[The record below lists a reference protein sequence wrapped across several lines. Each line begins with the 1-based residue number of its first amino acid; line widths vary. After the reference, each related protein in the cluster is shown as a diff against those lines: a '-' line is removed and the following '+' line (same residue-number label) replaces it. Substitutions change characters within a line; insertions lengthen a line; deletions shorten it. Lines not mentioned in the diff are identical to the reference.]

1 MSEPIRT
8 EDGKIRFEL
17 SIPADAYVNALNS
30 AYRRLASRYQIPGF
44 RKGKAPRKSIEAAYG
59 KDVFWDNEID
69 ALIQHAYSE
78 ALQENNLI
86 PELQPEIVII
96 SASEQDGVVF
106 TAEFVTH
113 PEVKLGQYK
122 GIEVPRVEYT
132 VTDENVDSEIKRRLE
147 AAARTVS
154 VEDRPLQEGDTAT
167 IDFAGFLGDEQF
179 EGGTAEGYELKI
191 GSHSFIPGFEEQ
203 MVGMQKGEQRDLNV
217 TFPEDYQAE
226 NLAGKAVVFKVTVHE
241 ISFEEIPELDDDF
254 VQDTSEFNT
263 VAEFEANIREELEK
277 RAKEN
282 SKFAYE
288 NAAVQKAVDNAKVEI
303 HKDIVEEEVDMQIKR
318 FEQQLS
324 MYGTSLK
331 DYIDYAGITMEDIRN
346 DYRKGAEANLKAQ
359 YVIGAIVDEEK
370 IEPTEAN
377 YIEAVRRS
385 NPGPD
390 WDDEKVKAELE
401 KNRSRYVSSA
411 IFEAVVELIVSNSV
425 AVEPKHDEH
434 DEHCDCGC
442 EHDENK

>member
-1 MSEPIRT
+1 MSELTHP
-8 EDGKIRFEL
+8 ENGKVRFEL
-17 SIPADAYVNALNS
+17 HISGEDYVRALES
-30 AYRRLASRYQIPGF
+30 AYRRLAARYQIPGF
-44 RKGKAPRKSIEAAYG
+44 RKGKAPRKVIEKSYG
-59 KDVFWDNEID
+59 ENVFWDNEFD
-69 ALIQHAYSE
+69 ALVQHAYSD
-78 ALQENNLI
+78 ALAEHNII
-86 PELQPEIVII
+86 PELQPEIHFTAI
-96 SASEQDGVVF
+96 SEQDGVDF
-106 TAEFVTH
+106 TAEVVTR
-113 PEVKLGQYK
+113 PTVELGQYK
-122 GIEVPRVEYT
+122 GIEVERVEYT
-132 VTDENVDSEIKRRLE
+132 VTDEDVKKEINNRLE
-147 AAARTVS
+147 AQARTVS
-154 VEDRPLQEGDTAT
+154 VDRPVQEGDSTV

-179 EGGTAEGYELKI
+179 EGGTAENYTLKI
-191 GSHSFIPGFEEQ
+191 GSHTFIPGFEEQ
-203 MVGMQKGEQRDLNV
+203 MVGMNKGEQRDIKV
-217 TFPEDYQAE
+217 TFPTDYQAE
-226 NLAGKAVVFKVTVHE
+226 HLAGKEAIFKVTVHE
-241 ISFEEIPELDDDF
+241 INFEEIPELDDDF

-401 KNRSRYVSSA
+401 KIRSRYVSSA

>member
-1 MSEPIRT
+1 MSELTHP
-8 EDGKIRFEL
+8 ENGKVRFEL
-17 SIPADAYVNALNS
+17 HISGEDYVRALES
-30 AYRRLASRYQIPGF
+30 AYRRLAAHYQIPGF
-44 RKGKAPRKSIEAAYG
+44 RKGKAPRKVIEKSYG
-59 KDVFWDNEID
+59 ENVFWDNEFD
-69 ALIQHAYSE
+69 ALVQHAYSD
-78 ALQENNLI
+78 ALAEHNII
-86 PELQPEIVII
+86 PELQPEIHFTAI
-96 SASEQDGVVF
+96 SEQDGVDF
-106 TAEFVTH
+106 TAEVVTR
-113 PEVKLGQYK
+113 PTVELGQYK
-122 GIEVPRVEYT
+122 GIEVERVEYT
-132 VTDENVDSEIKRRLE
+132 VTDEDVKKEINNRLE
-147 AAARTVS
+147 AQARTVS
-154 VEDRPLQEGDTAT
+154 VDRPVQEGDSTV

-179 EGGTAEGYELKI
+179 EGGTAENYTLKI
-191 GSHSFIPGFEEQ
+191 GSHTFIPGFEEQ
-203 MVGMQKGEQRDLNV
+203 MVGMNKGEQRDIKV
-217 TFPEDYQAE
+217 TFPTDYQAE
-226 NLAGKAVVFKVTVHE
+226 HLAGKEVIFKVTVHE
-241 ISFEEIPELDDDF
+241 INFEEIPELDDDF

-277 RAKEN
+277 KAKEN

-442 EHDENK
+442 ENDENK

>member
-1 MSEPIRT
+1 MSELTHP
-8 EDGKIRFEL
+8 ENGKVRFEL
-17 SIPADAYVNALNS
+17 HISGEDYVRALES
-30 AYRRLASRYQIPGF
+30 AYRRLAARYQIPGF
-44 RKGKAPRKSIEAAYG
+44 RKGKAPRKVIEKSYG
-59 KDVFWDNEID
+59 ENVFWDNEFD
-69 ALIQHAYSE
+69 ALVQHAYSD
-78 ALQENNLI
+78 ALAEHNII
-86 PELQPEIVII
+86 PELQPEIHFTAI
-96 SASEQDGVVF
+96 SEQDGVDF
-106 TAEFVTH
+106 TAEVVTR
-113 PEVKLGQYK
+113 PTVELGQYK
-122 GIEVPRVEYT
+122 GIEVERVEYT
-132 VTDENVDSEIKRRLE
+132 VTDEDVKKEINNRLE
-147 AAARTVS
+147 AQARTVS
-154 VEDRPLQEGDTAT
+154 VDRPVQEGDSTV

-179 EGGTAEGYELKI
+179 EGGTAENYTLKI
-191 GSHSFIPGFEEQ
+191 GSHTFIPGFEEQ
-203 MVGMQKGEQRDLNV
+203 MVGMNKGEQRDIKV
-217 TFPEDYQAE
+217 TFPADYQAE
-226 NLAGKAVVFKVTVHE
+226 HLAGKEAVFKVTVHE
-241 ISFEEIPELDDDF
+241 INFEELPELDDDF

-303 HKDIVEEEVDMQIKR
+303 HKDIIEEEVDMQIKR

-385 NPGPD
+385 NHGPD

-442 EHDENK
+442 EHGENK

>member
-1 MSEPIRT
+1 MSELTHP
-8 EDGKIRFEL
+8 ENGKVRFEL
-17 SIPADAYVNALNS
+17 HISGEDYVRALES
-30 AYRRLASRYQIPGF
+30 AYRRLAARYQIPGF
-44 RKGKAPRKSIEAAYG
+44 RKGKAPRKVIEKSYG
-59 KDVFWDNEID
+59 ENVFWDNEFD
-69 ALIQHAYSE
+69 ALVQHAYSD
-78 ALQENNLI
+78 ALAEHNII
-86 PELQPEIVII
+86 PELQPEIHFTAV
-96 SASEQDGVVF
+96 SEQDGVDF
-106 TAEFVTH
+106 TAEVVTR
-113 PEVKLGQYK
+113 PTVELGQYK
-122 GIEVPRVEYT
+122 GIEVERVEYT
-132 VTDENVDSEIKRRLE
+132 VTDEDVKKEINNRLE
-147 AAARTVS
+147 AQARTVS
-154 VEDRPLQEGDTAT
+154 VDRPVQEGDSTV

-179 EGGTAEGYELKI
+179 EGGTAENYTLKI
-191 GSHSFIPGFEEQ
+191 GSHTFIPGFEEQ
-203 MVGMQKGEQRDLNV
+203 MVGMNKGEQRDIKV
-217 TFPEDYQAE
+217 TFPTDYQAE
-226 NLAGKAVVFKVTVHE
+226 HLAGKEVIFKVTVHE
-241 ISFEEIPELDDDF
+241 INFEELPELDDDF

-303 HKDIVEEEVDMQIKR
+303 HKDIIEEEVDMQIKR

>member
-1 MSEPIRT
+1 MSELTHP
-8 EDGKIRFEL
+8 ENGKVRFEL
-17 SIPADAYVNALNS
+17 HISGEDYVRALES
-30 AYRRLASRYQIPGF
+30 AYRRLAARYQIPGF
-44 RKGKAPRKSIEAAYG
+44 RKGKAPRKVIEKSYG
-59 KDVFWDNEID
+59 ENVFWDNEFD
-69 ALIQHAYSE
+69 ALVQHAYSD
-78 ALQENNLI
+78 ALAEHNII
-86 PELQPEIVII
+86 PELQPEIHFTAV
-96 SASEQDGVVF
+96 SEQDGVDF
-106 TAEFVTH
+106 TAEVVTR
-113 PEVKLGQYK
+113 PTVELGQYK
-122 GIEVPRVEYT
+122 GIEVERVEYT
-132 VTDENVDSEIKRRLE
+132 VTDEDVKKEINNRLE
-147 AAARTVS
+147 AQARTVS
-154 VEDRPLQEGDTAT
+154 VDRPVQEGDSTV

-179 EGGTAEGYELKI
+179 EGGTAENYTLKI
-191 GSHSFIPGFEEQ
+191 GSHTFIPGFEEQ
-203 MVGMQKGEQRDLNV
+203 MVGMNKGEQRDIKV
-217 TFPEDYQAE
+217 TFPTDYQAE
-226 NLAGKAVVFKVTVHE
+226 HLAGKEAIFKVTVHE
-241 ISFEEIPELDDDF
+241 INFEEIPELDDDF

-303 HKDIVEEEVDMQIKR
+303 HKDIIEEEVDMQIKR

-385 NPGPD
+385 NHGPD

-442 EHDENK
+442 EHGENK

>member
-1 MSEPIRT
+1 MSELTHP
-8 EDGKIRFEL
+8 ENGKVRFEL
-17 SIPADAYVNALNS
+17 HISGEEYVRALES
-30 AYRRLASRYQIPGF
+30 AYRRLAARYQIPGF
-44 RKGKAPRKSIEAAYG
+44 RKGKAPRKVIEKSYG
-59 KDVFWDNEID
+59 ENVFWDNEFD
-69 ALIQHAYSE
+69 ALVQHAYSD
-78 ALQENNLI
+78 ALAEHNII
-86 PELQPEIVII
+86 PELQPEIHFTAI
-96 SASEQDGVVF
+96 SEQDGVDF
-106 TAEFVTH
+106 TAEVVTR
-113 PEVKLGQYK
+113 PTVELGQYK
-122 GIEVPRVEYT
+122 GIEVERVEYT
-132 VTDENVDSEIKRRLE
+132 VTDEDVKKEINNRLE
-147 AAARTVS
+147 AQARTVS
-154 VEDRPLQEGDTAT
+154 VDRPVHEGDSTV

-179 EGGTAEGYELKI
+179 EGGTAENYTLKI
-191 GSHSFIPGFEEQ
+191 GSHTFIPGFEEQ
-203 MVGMQKGEQRDLNV
+203 MVGMNKGEQRDIKV
-217 TFPEDYQAE
+217 TFPTDYQAE
-226 NLAGKAVVFKVTVHE
+226 HLAGKEVIFKVTVHE
-241 ISFEEIPELDDDF
+241 INFEEIPELDDDF

-359 YVIGAIVDEEK
+359 YVTGAIVDEEK

>member
-1 MSEPIRT
+1 MSELTHP
-8 EDGKIRFEL
+8 ENGKVRFEL
-17 SIPADAYVNALNS
+17 HISGEDYVRALES
-30 AYRRLASRYQIPGF
+30 AYRRLAARYQIPGF
-44 RKGKAPRKSIEAAYG
+44 RKGKAPRKVIEKSYG
-59 KDVFWDNEID
+59 ENVFWDNEFD
-69 ALIQHAYSE
+69 ALVQHAYSD
-78 ALQENNLI
+78 ALAEHNII
-86 PELQPEIVII
+86 PELQPEIHFTAV
-96 SASEQDGVVF
+96 SEQDGVDF
-106 TAEFVTH
+106 TAEVVTR
-113 PEVKLGQYK
+113 PTVELGQYK
-122 GIEVPRVEYT
+122 GIEVERVEYT
-132 VTDENVDSEIKRRLE
+132 VTDEDVKKEINNRLE
-147 AAARTVS
+147 AQARTVS
-154 VEDRPLQEGDTAT
+154 VDRPVQEGDSTV

-179 EGGTAEGYELKI
+179 EGGTAENYTLKI
-191 GSHSFIPGFEEQ
+191 GSHTFIPGFEEQ
-203 MVGMQKGEQRDLNV
+203 MVGMNKGEQRDIKV
-217 TFPEDYQAE
+217 TFPTDYQAE
-226 NLAGKAVVFKVTVHE
+226 HLAGKEAIFKVTVHE

-442 EHDENK
+442 EHGENK

>member
-1 MSEPIRT
+1 MSELTHP
-8 EDGKIRFEL
+8 ENGKVRFEL
-17 SIPADAYVNALNS
+17 HISGEDYVRALES
-30 AYRRLASRYQIPGF
+30 AYRRLAARYQIPGF
-44 RKGKAPRKSIEAAYG
+44 RKGKAPRKVIEKSYG
-59 KDVFWDNEID
+59 ENVFWDNEFD
-69 ALIQHAYSE
+69 ALVQHAYSD
-78 ALQENNLI
+78 ALAEHNII
-86 PELQPEIVII
+86 PELQPEIHFTAI
-96 SASEQDGVVF
+96 SEQDGVDF
-106 TAEFVTH
+106 TAEVVTR
-113 PEVKLGQYK
+113 PTVELGQYK
-122 GIEVPRVEYT
+122 GIEVERVEYT
-132 VTDENVDSEIKRRLE
+132 VTDEDVKKEINNRLE
-147 AAARTVS
+147 AQARTVS
-154 VEDRPLQEGDTAT
+154 VDRPVQEGDSTV

-179 EGGTAEGYELKI
+179 EGGTAENYTLKI
-191 GSHSFIPGFEEQ
+191 GSHTFIPGFEEQ
-203 MVGMQKGEQRDLNV
+203 MVGMNKGEQRDIKV
-217 TFPEDYQAE
+217 TFPTDYQAE
-226 NLAGKAVVFKVTVHE
+226 HLAGKEVIFKVTVHE
-241 ISFEEIPELDDDF
+241 INFEELPELDDDF

-385 NPGPD
+385 NHGPD

-442 EHDENK
+442 EHGENK

>member
-1 MSEPIRT
+1 MSELTHP
-8 EDGKIRFEL
+8 ENGKVRFEL
-17 SIPADAYVNALNS
+17 HISGEDYVRALES
-30 AYRRLASRYQIPGF
+30 AYRRLAARYQIPGF
-44 RKGKAPRKSIEAAYG
+44 RKGKAPRKVIEKSYG
-59 KDVFWDNEID
+59 ENVFWDNEFD
-69 ALIQHAYSE
+69 ALVQHAYSD
-78 ALQENNLI
+78 ALAEHNII
-86 PELQPEIVII
+86 PELQPEIHFTAI
-96 SASEQDGVVF
+96 SEQDGVDF
-106 TAEFVTH
+106 TAEVVTR
-113 PEVKLGQYK
+113 PTVELGQYK
-122 GIEVPRVEYT
+122 GIEVERVEYT
-132 VTDENVDSEIKRRLE
+132 VTDEDVKKEINNRLE
-147 AAARTVS
+147 AQARTVS
-154 VEDRPLQEGDTAT
+154 VDRPVQEGDSTV

-179 EGGTAEGYELKI
+179 EGGTAENYTLKI
-191 GSHSFIPGFEEQ
+191 GSHTFIPGFEEQ
-203 MVGMQKGEQRDLNV
+203 MVGMNKGEQRDIKV
-217 TFPEDYQAE
+217 TFPTDYQAE
-226 NLAGKAVVFKVTVHE
+226 HLAGKEVIFKVTVHE
-241 ISFEEIPELDDDF
+241 INFEEIPELDDDF

-277 RAKEN
+277 KAKEN

-411 IFEAVVELIVSNSV
+411 IFEAVVELIVSNSI

>member
-1 MSEPIRT
+1 MSELTHP
-8 EDGKIRFEL
+8 ENGKVRFEL
-17 SIPADAYVNALNS
+17 HISGEDYVRALES
-30 AYRRLASRYQIPGF
+30 AYRRLAARYQIPGF
-44 RKGKAPRKSIEAAYG
+44 RKGKAPRKVIEKSYG
-59 KDVFWDNEID
+59 ENVFWDNEFD
-69 ALIQHAYSE
+69 ALVQHAYSD
-78 ALQENNLI
+78 ALAEHNII
-86 PELQPEIVII
+86 PELQPEIHFTAI
-96 SASEQDGVVF
+96 SEQDGVDF
-106 TAEFVTH
+106 TAEVVTR
-113 PEVKLGQYK
+113 PTVELGQYK
-122 GIEVPRVEYT
+122 GIEVERVEYT
-132 VTDENVDSEIKRRLE
+132 VTDEDVKKEINNRLE
-147 AAARTVS
+147 AQARTVS
-154 VEDRPLQEGDTAT
+154 VDRPVQEGDSTV

-179 EGGTAEGYELKI
+179 EGGTAENYTLKI
-191 GSHSFIPGFEEQ
+191 GSHTFIPGFEEQ
-203 MVGMQKGEQRDLNV
+203 MVGMNKGEQRDIKV
-217 TFPEDYQAE
+217 TFPTDYQAE
-226 NLAGKAVVFKVTVHE
+226 HLAGKEAIFKVTVHE

-442 EHDENK
+442 EHGENK

>member
-1 MSEPIRT
+1 MSELTHP
-8 EDGKIRFEL
+8 ENGKVRFEL
-17 SIPADAYVNALNS
+17 HISGEDYVRALES
-30 AYRRLASRYQIPGF
+30 AYRRLAARYQIPGF
-44 RKGKAPRKSIEAAYG
+44 RKGKAPRKVIEKSYG
-59 KDVFWDNEID
+59 ENVFWDNEFD
-69 ALIQHAYSE
+69 ALVQHAYSD
-78 ALQENNLI
+78 ALAEHNII
-86 PELQPEIVII
+86 PELQPEIHFTAI
-96 SASEQDGVVF
+96 SEQDGVDF
-106 TAEFVTH
+106 TAEVVTR
-113 PEVKLGQYK
+113 PTVELGQYK
-122 GIEVPRVEYT
+122 GIEVERVEYT
-132 VTDENVDSEIKRRLE
+132 VTDEDVKKEINNRLE
-147 AAARTVS
+147 AQARTVS
-154 VEDRPLQEGDTAT
+154 VDRPVQEGDSTV

-179 EGGTAEGYELKI
+179 EGGTAENYTLKI
-191 GSHSFIPGFEEQ
+191 GSHTFIPGFEEQ
-203 MVGMQKGEQRDLNV
+203 MVGMNKGEQRDIKV
-217 TFPEDYQAE
+217 TFPTDYQAE
-226 NLAGKAVVFKVTVHE
+226 HLAGKEAIFKVTVHE
-241 ISFEEIPELDDDF
+241 INFEEIPELDDDF

-288 NAAVQKAVDNAKVEI
+288 NAAVQKAVDNANVEI

-385 NPGPD
+385 NHGPD

-442 EHDENK
+442 EHGENK

>member
-1 MSEPIRT
+1 MSELTHP
-8 EDGKIRFEL
+8 ENGKVRFEL
-17 SIPADAYVNALNS
+17 HISGEDYVRALES
-30 AYRRLASRYQIPGF
+30 AYRRLAARYQIPGF
-44 RKGKAPRKSIEAAYG
+44 RKGKAPRKVIEKSYG
-59 KDVFWDNEID
+59 ENVFWDNEFD
-69 ALIQHAYSE
+69 ALVQHAYSD
-78 ALQENNLI
+78 ALAEHNII
-86 PELQPEIVII
+86 PELQPEIHFTAV
-96 SASEQDGVVF
+96 SEQDGVDF
-106 TAEFVTH
+106 TAEVVTR
-113 PEVKLGQYK
+113 PTVELGQYK
-122 GIEVPRVEYT
+122 GIEVERVEYT
-132 VTDENVDSEIKRRLE
+132 VTDEDVKKEINNRLE
-147 AAARTVS
+147 AQARTVS
-154 VEDRPLQEGDTAT
+154 VDRPVQEGDSTV

-179 EGGTAEGYELKI
+179 EGGTAENYTLKI
-191 GSHSFIPGFEEQ
+191 GSHTFIPGFEEQ
-203 MVGMQKGEQRDLNV
+203 MVGMNKGEQRDIKV
-217 TFPEDYQAE
+217 TFPADYQAE
-226 NLAGKAVVFKVTVHE
+226 HLAGKEAIFKVTVHE

-303 HKDIVEEEVDMQIKR
+303 HKDIIEEEVDMQIKR

-346 DYRKGAEANLKAQ
+346 DYRKSAEANLKAQ

-385 NPGPD
+385 NHGPD

-442 EHDENK
+442 EHGENK

>member
-1 MSEPIRT
+1 MSELTHP
-8 EDGKIRFEL
+8 ENGKVRFEL
-17 SIPADAYVNALNS
+17 HISGEDYVRALES
-30 AYRRLASRYQIPGF
+30 AYRRLAARYQIPGF
-44 RKGKAPRKSIEAAYG
+44 RKGKAPRKVIEKSYG
-59 KDVFWDNEID
+59 ENVFWDNEFD
-69 ALIQHAYSE
+69 ALVQHAYSD
-78 ALQENNLI
+78 ALAEHNII
-86 PELQPEIVII
+86 PELQPEIHFTAV
-96 SASEQDGVVF
+96 SEQDGVDF
-106 TAEFVTH
+106 TAEVVTR
-113 PEVKLGQYK
+113 PTVELGQYK
-122 GIEVPRVEYT
+122 GIEVERVEYT
-132 VTDENVDSEIKRRLE
+132 VTDEDVKKEINNRLE
-147 AAARTVS
+147 AQARTVS
-154 VEDRPLQEGDTAT
+154 VDRPVQEGDSTV

-179 EGGTAEGYELKI
+179 EGGTAENYTLKI
-191 GSHSFIPGFEEQ
+191 GSHTFIPGFEEQ
-203 MVGMQKGEQRDLNV
+203 MVGMNKGEQRDIKV
-217 TFPEDYQAE
+217 TFPTDYQAE
-226 NLAGKAVVFKVTVHE
+226 HLAGKEAIFKVTVHE

-303 HKDIVEEEVDMQIKR
+303 HKDIIEEEVDMQIKR

>member
-1 MSEPIRT
+1 MSELTHP
-8 EDGKIRFEL
+8 ENGKVRFEL
-17 SIPADAYVNALNS
+17 HISGEDYVRALES
-30 AYRRLASRYQIPGF
+30 AYRRLAARYQIPGF
-44 RKGKAPRKSIEAAYG
+44 RKGKAPRKVIEKSYG
-59 KDVFWDNEID
+59 ENVFWDNEFD
-69 ALIQHAYSE
+69 ALVQHAYSD
-78 ALQENNLI
+78 ALAEHNII
-86 PELQPEIVII
+86 PELQPEIHFTAI
-96 SASEQDGVVF
+96 SEQDGVDF
-106 TAEFVTH
+106 TAEVVTR
-113 PEVKLGQYK
+113 PTVELGQYK
-122 GIEVPRVEYT
+122 GIEVERVEYT
-132 VTDENVDSEIKRRLE
+132 VTDEDVKKEINNRLE
-147 AAARTVS
+147 AQARTVS
-154 VEDRPLQEGDTAT
+154 VDRPVQEGDSTV

-179 EGGTAEGYELKI
+179 EGGTAENYTLKI
-191 GSHSFIPGFEEQ
+191 GSHTFIPGFEEQ
-203 MVGMQKGEQRDLNV
+203 MVGMNKGEQRDIKV
-217 TFPEDYQAE
+217 TFPTDYQAE
-226 NLAGKAVVFKVTVHE
+226 HLAGKEVIFKVTVHE
-241 ISFEEIPELDDDF
+241 INFEEIPELDDDF

-282 SKFAYE
+282 SKFSYE

>member
-1 MSEPIRT
+1 MSELTHP
-8 EDGKIRFEL
+8 ENGKVRFEL
-17 SIPADAYVNALNS
+17 HISGEDYVRALES
-30 AYRRLASRYQIPGF
+30 AYRRLAARYQIPGF
-44 RKGKAPRKSIEAAYG
+44 RKGKAPRKVIEKSYG
-59 KDVFWDNEID
+59 ENVFWDNEFD
-69 ALIQHAYSE
+69 ALVQHAYSD
-78 ALQENNLI
+78 ALAEHNII
-86 PELQPEIVII
+86 PELQPEIHFTAI
-96 SASEQDGVVF
+96 SEQDGVDF
-106 TAEFVTH
+106 TAEVVTR
-113 PEVKLGQYK
+113 PTVELGQYK
-122 GIEVPRVEYT
+122 GIEVERVEYT
-132 VTDENVDSEIKRRLE
+132 VTDEDVKKEINNRLE
-147 AAARTVS
+147 AQARTVS
-154 VEDRPLQEGDTAT
+154 VDRPVQEGDSTV

-179 EGGTAEGYELKI
+179 EGGTAENYTLKI
-191 GSHSFIPGFEEQ
+191 GSHTFIPGFEEQ
-203 MVGMQKGEQRDLNV
+203 MVGMNKGEQRDIKV
-217 TFPEDYQAE
+217 TFPTDYQAE
-226 NLAGKAVVFKVTVHE
+226 HLAGKEAIFKVTVHE
-241 ISFEEIPELDDDF
+241 ISFEEIPVLDDDF

>member
-1 MSEPIRT
+1 MSELTHP
-8 EDGKIRFEL
+8 ENGKVRFEL
-17 SIPADAYVNALNS
+17 HISGEDYVRALES
-30 AYRRLASRYQIPGF
+30 AYRRLAARYQIPGF
-44 RKGKAPRKSIEAAYG
+44 RKGKAPRKVIEKSYG
-59 KDVFWDNEID
+59 ENVFWDNEFD
-69 ALIQHAYSE
+69 ALVQHAYSD
-78 ALQENNLI
+78 ALAEHNII
-86 PELQPEIVII
+86 PELQPEIHFTAV
-96 SASEQDGVVF
+96 SEQDGVDF
-106 TAEFVTH
+106 TAEVVTR
-113 PEVKLGQYK
+113 PTVELGQYK
-122 GIEVPRVEYT
+122 GIEVERVEYT
-132 VTDENVDSEIKRRLE
+132 VTDEDVKKEINNRLE
-147 AAARTVS
+147 AQARTVS
-154 VEDRPLQEGDTAT
+154 VDRPVQEGDSTV

-179 EGGTAEGYELKI
+179 EGGTAENYTLKI
-191 GSHSFIPGFEEQ
+191 GSHTFIPGFEEQ
-203 MVGMQKGEQRDLNV
+203 MVGMNKGEQRDIKV
-217 TFPEDYQAE
+217 TFPADYQAE
-226 NLAGKAVVFKVTVHE
+226 HLAGKEAIFKVTVHE

-303 HKDIVEEEVDMQIKR
+303 HNDIIEEEVDMQIKR

-385 NPGPD
+385 NHGPD

-442 EHDENK
+442 EHGENK

>member
-1 MSEPIRT
+1 MSELTHP
-8 EDGKIRFEL
+8 ENGKVRFEL
-17 SIPADAYVNALNS
+17 HISGEDYVRALES
-30 AYRRLASRYQIPGF
+30 AYRRLAARYQIPGF
-44 RKGKAPRKSIEAAYG
+44 RKGKAPRKVIEKSYG
-59 KDVFWDNEID
+59 ENVFWDNEFD
-69 ALIQHAYSE
+69 ALVQHAYSD
-78 ALQENNLI
+78 ALAEHNII
-86 PELQPEIVII
+86 PELQPEIHFTAV
-96 SASEQDGVVF
+96 SEQDGVDF
-106 TAEFVTH
+106 TAEVVTR
-113 PEVKLGQYK
+113 PTVELGQYK
-122 GIEVPRVEYT
+122 GIEVERVEYT
-132 VTDENVDSEIKRRLE
+132 VTDEDVKKEINNRLE
-147 AAARTVS
+147 AQARTVS
-154 VEDRPLQEGDTAT
+154 VDRPVQEGDSTV

-179 EGGTAEGYELKI
+179 EGGTAENYTLKI
-191 GSHSFIPGFEEQ
+191 GSHTFIPGFEEQ
-203 MVGMQKGEQRDLNV
+203 MVGMNKGEQRDIKV
-217 TFPEDYQAE
+217 TFPADYQAE
-226 NLAGKAVVFKVTVHE
+226 HLAGKEAIFKVTVHE
-241 ISFEEIPELDDDF
+241 INFEELPELDDDF

-282 SKFAYE
+282 SRFAYE

-303 HKDIVEEEVDMQIKR
+303 HKDIIEEEVDMQIKR

-385 NPGPD
+385 NHGPD

-442 EHDENK
+442 EHGENK

>member
-1 MSEPIRT
+1 MSELTHP
-8 EDGKIRFEL
+8 ENGKVRFEL
-17 SIPADAYVNALNS
+17 HISGEDYVRALES
-30 AYRRLASRYQIPGF
+30 AYRRLAARYQIPGF
-44 RKGKAPRKSIEAAYG
+44 RKGKAPRKVIEKSYG
-59 KDVFWDNEID
+59 ENVFWDNEFD
-69 ALIQHAYSE
+69 ALVQHAYSD
-78 ALQENNLI
+78 ALAEHNII
-86 PELQPEIVII
+86 PELQPEIHFTAI
-96 SASEQDGVVF
+96 SEQDGVDF
-106 TAEFVTH
+106 TAEVVTR
-113 PEVKLGQYK
+113 PTVELGQYK
-122 GIEVPRVEYT
+122 GIEVERVEYT
-132 VTDENVDSEIKRRLE
+132 VTDEDVKKEINNRLE
-147 AAARTVS
+147 AQARTVS
-154 VEDRPLQEGDTAT
+154 VDRPVQEGDSTV

-179 EGGTAEGYELKI
+179 EGGTAENYTLKI
-191 GSHSFIPGFEEQ
+191 GSHTFIPGFEEQ
-203 MVGMQKGEQRDLNV
+203 MVGMNKGEQRDIKV
-217 TFPEDYQAE
+217 TFPTDYQAE
-226 NLAGKAVVFKVTVHE
+226 HLAGKEAIFKVTVHE
-241 ISFEEIPELDDDF
+241 INFEEIPELDDDF

-303 HKDIVEEEVDMQIKR
+303 HKDIIEEEVDMQIKR

-370 IEPTEAN
+370 IEPTETN

>member
-1 MSEPIRT
+1 MSELTHP
-8 EDGKIRFEL
+8 ENGKVRFEL
-17 SIPADAYVNALNS
+17 HISGEDYVRALES
-30 AYRRLASRYQIPGF
+30 AYRRLAARYQIPGF
-44 RKGKAPRKSIEAAYG
+44 RKGKAPRKVIEKSYG
-59 KDVFWDNEID
+59 ENVFWDNEFD
-69 ALIQHAYSE
+69 ALVQHAYSD
-78 ALQENNLI
+78 ALAEHNII
-86 PELQPEIVII
+86 PELQPEIHFTAI
-96 SASEQDGVVF
+96 SEQDGVDF
-106 TAEFVTH
+106 TAEVVTR
-113 PEVKLGQYK
+113 PTVELGQYK
-122 GIEVPRVEYT
+122 GIGVERVEYT
-132 VTDENVDSEIKRRLE
+132 VTDEDVKKEINNRLE
-147 AAARTVS
+147 AQARTVS
-154 VEDRPLQEGDTAT
+154 VDRPVQEGDSTV

-179 EGGTAEGYELKI
+179 EGGTAENYTLKI
-191 GSHSFIPGFEEQ
+191 GSHTFIPGFEEQ
-203 MVGMQKGEQRDLNV
+203 MVGMNKGEQRDIKV
-217 TFPEDYQAE
+217 TFPTDYQAE
-226 NLAGKAVVFKVTVHE
+226 HLAGKEVIFKVTVHE
-241 ISFEEIPELDDDF
+241 INFEEIPELDDDF

>member
-1 MSEPIRT
+1 MSELTHP
-8 EDGKIRFEL
+8 ENGKVRFEL
-17 SIPADAYVNALNS
+17 HISGEEYVRALES
-30 AYRRLASRYQIPGF
+30 AYRRLAARYQIPGF
-44 RKGKAPRKSIEAAYG
+44 RKGKAPRKVIEKSYG
-59 KDVFWDNEID
+59 ENVFWDNEFD
-69 ALIQHAYSE
+69 ALVQHAYSD
-78 ALQENNLI
+78 ALAEHNII
-86 PELQPEIVII
+86 PELQPEIHFTAI
-96 SASEQDGVVF
+96 SEQDGVDF
-106 TAEFVTH
+106 TAEVVTR
-113 PEVKLGQYK
+113 PTVELGQYK
-122 GIEVPRVEYT
+122 GIEVERVEYT
-132 VTDENVDSEIKRRLE
+132 VTDEDVKKEINNRLE
-147 AAARTVS
+147 AQARTVS
-154 VEDRPLQEGDTAT
+154 VDRPVQEGDSTV

-179 EGGTAEGYELKI
+179 EGGTAENYTLKI
-191 GSHSFIPGFEEQ
+191 GSHTFIPGFEEQ
-203 MVGMQKGEQRDLNV
+203 MVGMNKGEQRDIKV
-217 TFPEDYQAE
+217 TFPTDYQAE
-226 NLAGKAVVFKVTVHE
+226 HLAGKEVIFKVTVHE
-241 ISFEEIPELDDDF
+241 INFEEIPELDDDF

-303 HKDIVEEEVDMQIKR
+303 HKDIIEEEVDMQIKR

-442 EHDENK
+442 EHGENK

>member
-1 MSEPIRT
+1 MSELTHPENGKVRFGLHISG
-8 EDGKIRFEL
+8 ED
-17 SIPADAYVNALNS
+17 YVRALES
-30 AYRRLASRYQIPGF
+30 AYRRLAARYQIPGF
-44 RKGKAPRKSIEAAYG
+44 RKGKAPRKVIEKSYG
-59 KDVFWDNEID
+59 ENVFWDNEFD
-69 ALIQHAYSE
+69 ALVQHAYSD
-78 ALQENNLI
+78 ALAEHNII
-86 PELQPEIVII
+86 PELQPEIHFTAI
-96 SASEQDGVVF
+96 SEQDGVDF
-106 TAEFVTH
+106 TAEVVTR
-113 PEVKLGQYK
+113 PTVELGQYK
-122 GIEVPRVEYT
+122 GIEVERVEYT
-132 VTDENVDSEIKRRLE
+132 VTDEDVKKEINNRLE
-147 AAARTVS
+147 AQARTVS
-154 VEDRPLQEGDTAT
+154 VDRPVQEGDSTV

-179 EGGTAEGYELKI
+179 EGGTAENYTLKI
-191 GSHSFIPGFEEQ
+191 GSHTFIPGFEEQ
-203 MVGMQKGEQRDLNV
+203 MVGMNKGEQRDIKV
-217 TFPEDYQAE
+217 TFPTDYQAE
-226 NLAGKAVVFKVTVHE
+226 HLAGKEVIFKVTVHE
-241 ISFEEIPELDDDF
+241 INFEEIPELDDDF

-303 HKDIVEEEVDMQIKR
+303 HKDIIEEEVDMQIKR

>member
-1 MSEPIRT
+1 MSELTHP
-8 EDGKIRFEL
+8 ENGKVRFEL
-17 SIPADAYVNALNS
+17 HISGEDYVRALES
-30 AYRRLASRYQIPGF
+30 AYRRLAARYQIPGF
-44 RKGKAPRKSIEAAYG
+44 RKGKAPRKVIEKSYG
-59 KDVFWDNEID
+59 ENVFWDNEFD
-69 ALIQHAYSE
+69 ALVQHAYSD
-78 ALQENNLI
+78 ALAEHNII
-86 PELQPEIVII
+86 PELQPEIHFTAI
-96 SASEQDGVVF
+96 SEQDGVDF
-106 TAEFVTH
+106 TAEVVTR
-113 PEVKLGQYK
+113 PTVELGQYK
-122 GIEVPRVEYT
+122 GIEVERVEYT
-132 VTDENVDSEIKRRLE
+132 VTDEDVKKEINNRLE
-147 AAARTVS
+147 AQARTVS
-154 VEDRPLQEGDTAT
+154 VDRPVQEGDSTV

-179 EGGTAEGYELKI
+179 EGGTAENYTLKI
-191 GSHSFIPGFEEQ
+191 GSHTFIPGFEEQ
-203 MVGMQKGEQRDLNV
+203 MVGRNKGEQRDIKV
-217 TFPEDYQAE
+217 TFPTDYQAE
-226 NLAGKAVVFKVTVHE
+226 HLAGKEVIFKVTVHE
-241 ISFEEIPELDDDF
+241 INFEEIPELDDDF

>member
-1 MSEPIRT
+1 MSELTHP
-8 EDGKIRFEL
+8 ENGKVRFEL
-17 SIPADAYVNALNS
+17 HISGEDYVRALES
-30 AYRRLASRYQIPGF
+30 AYRRLAARYQIPGF
-44 RKGKAPRKSIEAAYG
+44 RKGKAPRKVIEKSYG
-59 KDVFWDNEID
+59 ENVFWDNEFD
-69 ALIQHAYSE
+69 ALVQHAYSD
-78 ALQENNLI
+78 ALAEHNII
-86 PELQPEIVII
+86 PELQPEIHFTAV
-96 SASEQDGVVF
+96 SEQDGVDF
-106 TAEFVTH
+106 TAEVVTR
-113 PEVKLGQYK
+113 PTVELGQYK
-122 GIEVPRVEYT
+122 GIEVERVEYT
-132 VTDENVDSEIKRRLE
+132 VTDEDVKKEINNRLE
-147 AAARTVS
+147 AQARTVS
-154 VEDRPLQEGDTAT
+154 VDRPVQEGDSTV

-179 EGGTAEGYELKI
+179 EGGTAENYTLKI
-191 GSHSFIPGFEEQ
+191 GSHTFIPGFEEQ
-203 MVGMQKGEQRDLNV
+203 MVGMNKGEQRDIKV
-217 TFPEDYQAE
+217 TFPTDYQAE
-226 NLAGKAVVFKVTVHE
+226 HLAGKEAIFKVTVHE

-385 NPGPD
+385 NHGPD

>member
-1 MSEPIRT
+1 MSELTHP
-8 EDGKIRFEL
+8 ENGKVRFEL
-17 SIPADAYVNALNS
+17 HISGEDYVRALES
-30 AYRRLASRYQIPGF
+30 AYRRLAARYQIPGF
-44 RKGKAPRKSIEAAYG
+44 RKGKAPRKVIEKSYG
-59 KDVFWDNEID
+59 ENVFWDNEFD
-69 ALIQHAYSE
+69 ALVQHAYSD
-78 ALQENNLI
+78 ALAEHNII
-86 PELQPEIVII
+86 PELQPEIHFTAI
-96 SASEQDGVVF
+96 SEQDGVDF
-106 TAEFVTH
+106 TAEVVTR
-113 PEVKLGQYK
+113 PTVELGQYK
-122 GIEVPRVEYT
+122 GIEVERVEYT
-132 VTDENVDSEIKRRLE
+132 VTDEDVKKEINNRLE
-147 AAARTVS
+147 AQARTVS
-154 VEDRPLQEGDTAT
+154 VDRPVQEGDSTV

-179 EGGTAEGYELKI
+179 EGGTAENYTLKI
-191 GSHSFIPGFEEQ
+191 GSHTFIPGFEEQ
-203 MVGMQKGEQRDLNV
+203 MVGMNKGEQRDIKV
-217 TFPEDYQAE
+217 TFPTDYQAE
-226 NLAGKAVVFKVTVHE
+226 HLAGKEVIFKVTVHE
-241 ISFEEIPELDDDF
+241 INFEEIPELDDDF

-303 HKDIVEEEVDMQIKR
+303 HKDIIEEEVDMQIKR

-442 EHDENK
+442 EHGENK

>member
-1 MSEPIRT
+1 MSELTHP
-8 EDGKIRFEL
+8 ENGKVRFEL
-17 SIPADAYVNALNS
+17 HISGEDYVRALES
-30 AYRRLASRYQIPGF
+30 AYRRLAARYQIPGF
-44 RKGKAPRKSIEAAYG
+44 RKGKAPRKVIEKSYG
-59 KDVFWDNEID
+59 ENVFWDNEFD
-69 ALIQHAYSE
+69 ALVQHAYSD
-78 ALQENNLI
+78 ALAEHNII
-86 PELQPEIVII
+86 PELQPEIHFTAI
-96 SASEQDGVVF
+96 SEQDGVDF
-106 TAEFVTH
+106 TAEVVTR
-113 PEVKLGQYK
+113 PTVELGQYK
-122 GIEVPRVEYT
+122 GIEVERVEYT
-132 VTDENVDSEIKRRLE
+132 VTDEDVKKEINNRLE
-147 AAARTVS
+147 AQARTVS
-154 VEDRPLQEGDTAT
+154 VDRPVQEGDSTV

-179 EGGTAEGYELKI
+179 EGGTAENYTLKI
-191 GSHSFIPGFEEQ
+191 GSHTFIPGFEEQ
-203 MVGMQKGEQRDLNV
+203 MVGMNKGEQRDIKV
-217 TFPEDYQAE
+217 TFPTDYQAE
-226 NLAGKAVVFKVTVHE
+226 HLAGKEVIFKVTVHE
-241 ISFEEIPELDDDF
+241 INFEEIPELDDDF

-442 EHDENK
+442 EHGENK

>member
-1 MSEPIRT
+1 MSELTHPENGKVRFGLHISG
-8 EDGKIRFEL
+8 ED
-17 SIPADAYVNALNS
+17 YVRALES
-30 AYRRLASRYQIPGF
+30 AYRRLAARYQIPGF
-44 RKGKAPRKSIEAAYG
+44 RKGKAPRKVIEKSYG
-59 KDVFWDNEID
+59 ENVFWDNEFD
-69 ALIQHAYSE
+69 ALVQHAYSD
-78 ALQENNLI
+78 ALAEHNII
-86 PELQPEIVII
+86 PELQPEIHFTAV
-96 SASEQDGVVF
+96 SEQDGVDF
-106 TAEFVTH
+106 TAEVVTR
-113 PEVKLGQYK
+113 PTVELGQYK
-122 GIEVPRVEYT
+122 GIEVERVEYT
-132 VTDENVDSEIKRRLE
+132 VTDEDVKKEINNRLE
-147 AAARTVS
+147 AQARTVS
-154 VEDRPLQEGDTAT
+154 VDRPVQEGDSTV

-179 EGGTAEGYELKI
+179 EGGTAENYTLKI
-191 GSHSFIPGFEEQ
+191 GSHTFIPGFEEQ
-203 MVGMQKGEQRDLNV
+203 MVGMNKGEQRDIKV
-217 TFPEDYQAE
+217 TFPTDYQAE
-226 NLAGKAVVFKVTVHE
+226 HLAGKEVIFKVTVHE
-241 ISFEEIPELDDDF
+241 INFEEIPELDDDF

-303 HKDIVEEEVDMQIKR
+303 HKDIIEEEVDMQIKR

>member
-1 MSEPIRT
+1 MSELTHP
-8 EDGKIRFEL
+8 ENGKVRFEL
-17 SIPADAYVNALNS
+17 HISGEDYVRALES
-30 AYRRLASRYQIPGF
+30 AYRRLAARYQIPGF
-44 RKGKAPRKSIEAAYG
+44 RKGKAPRKVIEKSYG
-59 KDVFWDNEID
+59 ENVFWDNEFD
-69 ALIQHAYSE
+69 ALVQHAYSD
-78 ALQENNLI
+78 ALAEHNII
-86 PELQPEIVII
+86 PELQPEIHFTAV
-96 SASEQDGVVF
+96 SEQDGVDF
-106 TAEFVTH
+106 TAEVVTR
-113 PEVKLGQYK
+113 PTVELGQYK
-122 GIEVPRVEYT
+122 GIEVERVEYT
-132 VTDENVDSEIKRRLE
+132 VTDEDVKKEINNRLE
-147 AAARTVS
+147 AQARTVS
-154 VEDRPLQEGDTAT
+154 VDRPVQEGDSTV

-179 EGGTAEGYELKI
+179 EGGTAENYTLKI
-191 GSHSFIPGFEEQ
+191 GSHTFIPGFEEQ
-203 MVGMQKGEQRDLNV
+203 MVGMNKGEQRDIKV
-217 TFPEDYQAE
+217 TFPTDYQAE
-226 NLAGKAVVFKVTVHE
+226 HLAGKEAIFKVTVHE

-303 HKDIVEEEVDMQIKR
+303 HKDIIEEEVDMQIKR

-385 NPGPD
+385 NHGPD

-442 EHDENK
+442 EHGENK

>member
-1 MSEPIRT
+1 MSELTHPENGKVRFGLHISG
-8 EDGKIRFEL
+8 ED
-17 SIPADAYVNALNS
+17 YVRALES
-30 AYRRLASRYQIPGF
+30 AYRRLAARYQIPGF
-44 RKGKAPRKSIEAAYG
+44 RKGKAPRKVIEKSYG
-59 KDVFWDNEID
+59 ENVFWDNEFD
-69 ALIQHAYSE
+69 ALVQHAYSD
-78 ALQENNLI
+78 ALAEHNII
-86 PELQPEIVII
+86 PELQPEIHFTAI
-96 SASEQDGVVF
+96 SEQDGVDF
-106 TAEFVTH
+106 TAEVVTR
-113 PEVKLGQYK
+113 PTVELGQYK
-122 GIEVPRVEYT
+122 GIEVERVEYT
-132 VTDENVDSEIKRRLE
+132 VTDEDVKKEINNRLE
-147 AAARTVS
+147 AQARTVS
-154 VEDRPLQEGDTAT
+154 VDRPVQEGDSTV

-179 EGGTAEGYELKI
+179 EGGTAENYTLKI
-191 GSHSFIPGFEEQ
+191 GSHTFIPGFEEQ
-203 MVGMQKGEQRDLNV
+203 MVGMNKGEQRDIKV
-217 TFPEDYQAE
+217 TFPTDYQAE
-226 NLAGKAVVFKVTVHE
+226 HLAGKEVIFKVTVHE
-241 ISFEEIPELDDDF
+241 INFEEIPELDDDF

>member
-1 MSEPIRT
+1 MSELTHP
-8 EDGKIRFEL
+8 ENGKVRFEL
-17 SIPADAYVNALNS
+17 HISGEDYVRALES
-30 AYRRLASRYQIPGF
+30 AYRRLAARYQIPGF
-44 RKGKAPRKSIEAAYG
+44 RKGKAPRKVIEKSYG
-59 KDVFWDNEID
+59 ENVFWDNEFD
-69 ALIQHAYSE
+69 ALVQHAYSD
-78 ALQENNLI
+78 ALAEHNII
-86 PELQPEIVII
+86 PELQPEIHFTAI
-96 SASEQDGVVF
+96 SEQDGVDF
-106 TAEFVTH
+106 TAEVVTH
-113 PEVKLGQYK
+113 PTVELGQYK
-122 GIEVPRVEYT
+122 GIEVERVEYT
-132 VTDENVDSEIKRRLE
+132 VTDEDVKKEINNRLE
-147 AAARTVS
+147 AQARTVS
-154 VEDRPLQEGDTAT
+154 VDRPVQEGDSTV

-179 EGGTAEGYELKI
+179 EGGTAENYTLKI
-191 GSHSFIPGFEEQ
+191 GSHTFIPGFEEQ
-203 MVGMQKGEQRDLNV
+203 MVGMNKGEQRDIKV
-217 TFPEDYQAE
+217 TFPTDYQAE
-226 NLAGKAVVFKVTVHE
+226 HLAGKEVIFKVTVHE
-241 ISFEEIPELDDDF
+241 INFEEIPELDDDF

>member
-1 MSEPIRT
+1 MSELTHP
-8 EDGKIRFEL
+8 ENGKVRFEL
-17 SIPADAYVNALNS
+17 HISGEDYVRALES
-30 AYRRLASRYQIPGF
+30 AYRRLAARYQIPGF
-44 RKGKAPRKSIEAAYG
+44 RKGKAPRKVIEKSYG
-59 KDVFWDNEID
+59 ENVFWDNEFD
-69 ALIQHAYSE
+69 ALVQHAYSD
-78 ALQENNLI
+78 ALAEHNII
-86 PELQPEIVII
+86 PELQPEIHFTAV
-96 SASEQDGVVF
+96 SEQDGVDF
-106 TAEFVTH
+106 TAEVVTR
-113 PEVKLGQYK
+113 PTVELGQYK
-122 GIEVPRVEYT
+122 GIEVERVEYT
-132 VTDENVDSEIKRRLE
+132 VTDEDVKKEINNRLE
-147 AAARTVS
+147 AQARTVS
-154 VEDRPLQEGDTAT
+154 VDRPVQEGDSTV

-179 EGGTAEGYELKI
+179 EGGTAENYTLKI
-191 GSHSFIPGFEEQ
+191 GSHTFIPGFEEQ
-203 MVGMQKGEQRDLNV
+203 MVGMNKGEQRDIKV
-217 TFPEDYQAE
+217 TFPTDYQAE
-226 NLAGKAVVFKVTVHE
+226 HLAGKEVIFKVTVHE
-241 ISFEEIPELDDDF
+241 INFEEIPELDDDF

-303 HKDIVEEEVDMQIKR
+303 HKDIIEEEVDMQIKR

>member
-1 MSEPIRT
+1 MSELTHP
-8 EDGKIRFEL
+8 ENGKVRFEL
-17 SIPADAYVNALNS
+17 HISGEDYVRALES
-30 AYRRLASRYQIPGF
+30 AYRRLAAHYQIPGF
-44 RKGKAPRKSIEAAYG
+44 RKGKAPRKVIEKSYG
-59 KDVFWDNEID
+59 ENVFWDNEFD
-69 ALIQHAYSE
+69 ALVQHAYSD
-78 ALQENNLI
+78 ALAEHNII
-86 PELQPEIVII
+86 PELQPEIHFTAI
-96 SASEQDGVVF
+96 SEQDGVDF
-106 TAEFVTH
+106 TAEVVTR
-113 PEVKLGQYK
+113 PTVELGQYK
-122 GIEVPRVEYT
+122 GIEVERVEYT
-132 VTDENVDSEIKRRLE
+132 VTGEDVKKEINNRLE
-147 AAARTVS
+147 AQARTVS
-154 VEDRPLQEGDTAT
+154 VDRPVQEGDSTV

-179 EGGTAEGYELKI
+179 EGGTAENYTLKI
-191 GSHSFIPGFEEQ
+191 GSHTFIPGFEEQ
-203 MVGMQKGEQRDLNV
+203 MVGMNKGEQRDIKV
-217 TFPEDYQAE
+217 TFPTDYQAE
-226 NLAGKAVVFKVTVHE
+226 HLAGKEAIFKVTVHE
-241 ISFEEIPELDDDF
+241 INFEEIPELDDDF

-370 IEPTEAN
+370 IEPTETN

>member
-1 MSEPIRT
+1 MSELTHP
-8 EDGKIRFEL
+8 ENGKVRFEL
-17 SIPADAYVNALNS
+17 HISGEDYVRALES
-30 AYRRLASRYQIPGF
+30 AYRRLAARYQIPGF
-44 RKGKAPRKSIEAAYG
+44 RKGKAPRKVIEKSYG
-59 KDVFWDNEID
+59 ENVFWDNEFD
-69 ALIQHAYSE
+69 ALVQHAYSD
-78 ALQENNLI
+78 ALAEHNII
-86 PELQPEIVII
+86 PELQPEIHFTAV
-96 SASEQDGVVF
+96 SEQDGVDF
-106 TAEFVTH
+106 TAEVVTR
-113 PEVKLGQYK
+113 PTVELGQYK
-122 GIEVPRVEYT
+122 GIEVERVEYT
-132 VTDENVDSEIKRRLE
+132 VTDEDVKKEINNRLE
-147 AAARTVS
+147 AQARTVS
-154 VEDRPLQEGDTAT
+154 VDRPVQEGDSTV

-179 EGGTAEGYELKI
+179 EGGTAENYTLKI
-191 GSHSFIPGFEEQ
+191 GSHTFIPGFEEQ
-203 MVGMQKGEQRDLNV
+203 MVGMNKGEQRDIKV
-217 TFPEDYQAE
+217 TFPTDYQAE
-226 NLAGKAVVFKVTVHE
+226 HLAGKEAIFKVTVHE
-241 ISFEEIPELDDDF
+241 INFEEIPELDDDF

-303 HKDIVEEEVDMQIKR
+303 HKDIIEEEVDMQIKR

-346 DYRKGAEANLKAQ
+346 DYRKSAEANLKAQ

-370 IEPTEAN
+370 IDPTEAN

-385 NPGPD
+385 NHGPD

-442 EHDENK
+442 EHGENK

>member
-1 MSEPIRT
+1 MSELTHP
-8 EDGKIRFEL
+8 ENGKVRFEL
-17 SIPADAYVNALNS
+17 HISGEDYVRALES
-30 AYRRLASRYQIPGF
+30 AYRRLAARYQIPGF
-44 RKGKAPRKSIEAAYG
+44 RKGKAPRKVIEKSYG
-59 KDVFWDNEID
+59 ENVFWDNEFD
-69 ALIQHAYSE
+69 ALVQHAYSD
-78 ALQENNLI
+78 ALAEHNII
-86 PELQPEIVII
+86 PELQPEIHFTAV
-96 SASEQDGVVF
+96 SEQDGVDF
-106 TAEFVTH
+106 TAEVVTR
-113 PEVKLGQYK
+113 PTVELGQYK
-122 GIEVPRVEYT
+122 GIEVERVEYT
-132 VTDENVDSEIKRRLE
+132 VTDEDVKKEINNRLE
-147 AAARTVS
+147 AQARTVS
-154 VEDRPLQEGDTAT
+154 VDRPVQEGDSTV

-179 EGGTAEGYELKI
+179 EGGTAENYTLKI
-191 GSHSFIPGFEEQ
+191 GSHAFIPGFEEQ
-203 MVGMQKGEQRDLNV
+203 MVGMNKGEQRDIKV
-217 TFPEDYQAE
+217 TFPTDYQAE
-226 NLAGKAVVFKVTVHE
+226 HLAGKEAIFKVTVHE
-241 ISFEEIPELDDDF
+241 INFEEIPELNDDF

-303 HKDIVEEEVDMQIKR
+303 HKDIIEEEVDMQIKR

-385 NPGPD
+385 NHGPD
-390 WDDEKVKAELE
+390 WDDEKIKAELE

-442 EHDENK
+442 EHGENK

>member
-1 MSEPIRT
+1 MSELTHP
-8 EDGKIRFEL
+8 ENGKVRFEL
-17 SIPADAYVNALNS
+17 HISGEDYVRALES
-30 AYRRLASRYQIPGF
+30 AYRRLAARYQIPGF
-44 RKGKAPRKSIEAAYG
+44 RKGKAPRKVIEKSYG
-59 KDVFWDNEID
+59 ENVFWDNEFD
-69 ALIQHAYSE
+69 ALVQHAYSD
-78 ALQENNLI
+78 ALAEHNII
-86 PELQPEIVII
+86 PELQPEIHFTAI
-96 SASEQDGVVF
+96 SEQDGVDF
-106 TAEFVTH
+106 TAEVVTR
-113 PEVKLGQYK
+113 PTVELGQYK
-122 GIEVPRVEYT
+122 GIEVERVEYT
-132 VTDENVDSEIKRRLE
+132 VTDEDVKKEINNRLE
-147 AAARTVS
+147 AQARTVS
-154 VEDRPLQEGDTAT
+154 VDRPVQEGDSTV

-179 EGGTAEGYELKI
+179 EGGTAENYTLKI
-191 GSHSFIPGFEEQ
+191 GSHTFIPGFEEQ
-203 MVGMQKGEQRDLNV
+203 MVGMNKGEQRDIKV
-217 TFPEDYQAE
+217 TFPADYQAE
-226 NLAGKAVVFKVTVHE
+226 HLAGKEAIFKVTVHE
-241 ISFEEIPELDDDF
+241 INFEELPELDDDF

-385 NPGPD
+385 NHGPD

-442 EHDENK
+442 EHGENK

>member
-1 MSEPIRT
+1 MSELTHP
-8 EDGKIRFEL
+8 ENGKVRFEL
-17 SIPADAYVNALNS
+17 HISGEEYVRALES
-30 AYRRLASRYQIPGF
+30 AYRRLAARYQIPGF
-44 RKGKAPRKSIEAAYG
+44 RKGKAPRKVIEKSYG
-59 KDVFWDNEID
+59 ENVFWDNEFD
-69 ALIQHAYSE
+69 ALVQHAYSD
-78 ALQENNLI
+78 ALAEHNII
-86 PELQPEIVII
+86 PELQPEIHFTAI
-96 SASEQDGVVF
+96 SEQDGVDF
-106 TAEFVTH
+106 TAEVVTR
-113 PEVKLGQYK
+113 PTVELGQYK
-122 GIEVPRVEYT
+122 GIEVERVEYT
-132 VTDENVDSEIKRRLE
+132 VTDEDVKKEINNRLE
-147 AAARTVS
+147 AQARTVS
-154 VEDRPLQEGDTAT
+154 VDRPVQEGDSTV

-179 EGGTAEGYELKI
+179 EGGTAENYTLKI
-191 GSHSFIPGFEEQ
+191 GSHTFIPGFEEQ
-203 MVGMQKGEQRDLNV
+203 MVGMNKGEQRDIKV
-217 TFPEDYQAE
+217 TFPTDYQAE
-226 NLAGKAVVFKVTVHE
+226 HLAGKEVIFKVTVHE
-241 ISFEEIPELDDDF
+241 INFEEIPELDDDF

-277 RAKEN
+277 KAKEN

-411 IFEAVVELIVSNSV
+411 IFEAVVELIVSNSI

>member
-1 MSEPIRT
+1 MSELTHP
-8 EDGKIRFEL
+8 ENGKVRFEL
-17 SIPADAYVNALNS
+17 HISGEDYVRALES
-30 AYRRLASRYQIPGF
+30 AYRRLAARYQIPGF
-44 RKGKAPRKSIEAAYG
+44 RKGKAPRKVIEKSYG
-59 KDVFWDNEID
+59 ENVFWDNEFD
-69 ALIQHAYSE
+69 ALVQHAYSD
-78 ALQENNLI
+78 ALAEHNII
-86 PELQPEIVII
+86 PELQPEIHFTAI
-96 SASEQDGVVF
+96 SEQDGVDF
-106 TAEFVTH
+106 TAEVVTR
-113 PEVKLGQYK
+113 PTVELGQYK
-122 GIEVPRVEYT
+122 GIEVERVEYT
-132 VTDENVDSEIKRRLE
+132 VTDEDVKKEINNRLE
-147 AAARTVS
+147 AQARTVS
-154 VEDRPLQEGDTAT
+154 VDRPVQEGDSTV

-179 EGGTAEGYELKI
+179 EGGTAENYTLKI
-191 GSHSFIPGFEEQ
+191 GSHTFIPGFEEQ
-203 MVGMQKGEQRDLNV
+203 MAGMNKGEQRDIKV
-217 TFPEDYQAE
+217 TFPADYQAE
-226 NLAGKAVVFKVTVHE
+226 HLAGKEAIFKVTVHE
-241 ISFEEIPELDDDF
+241 INFEELPELDDDF

-303 HKDIVEEEVDMQIKR
+303 HKDIIEEEVDMQIKR

-385 NPGPD
+385 NHGPD

-434 DEHCDCGC
+434 DEHYDCGC
-442 EHDENK
+442 EHGENK

>member
-1 MSEPIRT
+1 MSELTHP
-8 EDGKIRFEL
+8 ENGKVRFEL
-17 SIPADAYVNALNS
+17 HISGEDYVRALES
-30 AYRRLASRYQIPGF
+30 AYRRLAARYQIPGF
-44 RKGKAPRKSIEAAYG
+44 RKGKAPRKVIEKSYG
-59 KDVFWDNEID
+59 ENVFWDNEFD
-69 ALIQHAYSE
+69 ALVQHAYSD
-78 ALQENNLI
+78 ALAEHNII
-86 PELQPEIVII
+86 PELQPEIHFTAI
-96 SASEQDGVVF
+96 SEQDGVDF
-106 TAEFVTH
+106 TAEVVTR
-113 PEVKLGQYK
+113 PTVELGQYK
-122 GIEVPRVEYT
+122 GIEVERVEYT
-132 VTDENVDSEIKRRLE
+132 VTDEDVKKEINNRLE
-147 AAARTVS
+147 AQARTVS
-154 VEDRPLQEGDTAT
+154 VDRPVQEGDSTV

-179 EGGTAEGYELKI
+179 EGGTAENYTLKI
-191 GSHSFIPGFEEQ
+191 GSHTFIPGFEEQ
-203 MVGMQKGEQRDLNV
+203 MVGMNKGEQRDIKV
-217 TFPEDYQAE
+217 TFPTDYQAE
-226 NLAGKAVVFKVTVHE
+226 HLAGKEAIFKVTVHE
-241 ISFEEIPELDDDF
+241 INFEEIPELDDDF

-370 IEPTEAN
+370 IEPTETN

-442 EHDENK
+442 EHGENK

>member
-1 MSEPIRT
+1 MSELTHP
-8 EDGKIRFEL
+8 ENGKVRFEL
-17 SIPADAYVNALNS
+17 HISGEDYVRALES
-30 AYRRLASRYQIPGF
+30 AYRRLAARYQIPGF
-44 RKGKAPRKSIEAAYG
+44 RKGKAPRKVIEKSYG
-59 KDVFWDNEID
+59 ENVFWDNEFD
-69 ALIQHAYSE
+69 ALVQHAYSD
-78 ALQENNLI
+78 ALAEHNII
-86 PELQPEIVII
+86 PELQPEIHFTAV
-96 SASEQDGVVF
+96 SEQDGVDF
-106 TAEFVTH
+106 TAEVVTR
-113 PEVKLGQYK
+113 PTVELGQYK
-122 GIEVPRVEYT
+122 GIEVERVEYT
-132 VTDENVDSEIKRRLE
+132 VTDEDVKKEINNRLE
-147 AAARTVS
+147 AQARTVS
-154 VEDRPLQEGDTAT
+154 VDRPVQEGDSTV

-179 EGGTAEGYELKI
+179 EGGTAENYTLKI
-191 GSHSFIPGFEEQ
+191 GSHTFIPGFEEQ
-203 MVGMQKGEQRDLNV
+203 MVGMNKGEQRDIKV
-217 TFPEDYQAE
+217 TFPTDYQAE
-226 NLAGKAVVFKVTVHE
+226 HLAGKEAIFKVTVHE
-241 ISFEEIPELDDDF
+241 INFEEIPELDDDF

-303 HKDIVEEEVDMQIKR
+303 HKDIIEEEVDMQIKR

-385 NPGPD
+385 NHGPD

-425 AVEPKHDEH
+425 AVEPKHDEQ

-442 EHDENK
+442 EHGENK

>member
-1 MSEPIRT
+1 MSELTHP
-8 EDGKIRFEL
+8 ENGKVRFEL
-17 SIPADAYVNALNS
+17 HISGEDYVRALES
-30 AYRRLASRYQIPGF
+30 AYRRLAARYQIPGF
-44 RKGKAPRKSIEAAYG
+44 RKGKAPRKVIEKSYG
-59 KDVFWDNEID
+59 ENVFWDNEFD
-69 ALIQHAYSE
+69 ALVQHAYSD
-78 ALQENNLI
+78 ALAEHNII
-86 PELQPEIVII
+86 PELQPEIHFTAI
-96 SASEQDGVVF
+96 SEQDGVDF
-106 TAEFVTH
+106 TAEVVTR
-113 PEVKLGQYK
+113 PTVELGQYK
-122 GIEVPRVEYT
+122 GIEVERVEYT
-132 VTDENVDSEIKRRLE
+132 VTDEDVKKEINNRLE
-147 AAARTVS
+147 AQARTVS
-154 VEDRPLQEGDTAT
+154 VDRPVQEGDSTV

-179 EGGTAEGYELKI
+179 EGGTAENYTLKI
-191 GSHSFIPGFEEQ
+191 GSHTFIPGFEEQ
-203 MVGMQKGEQRDLNV
+203 MVGMNKGEQRDIKV
-217 TFPEDYQAE
+217 TFPTDYQAE
-226 NLAGKAVVFKVTVHE
+226 HLAGKEVIFKVTVHE
-241 ISFEEIPELDDDF
+241 INFEEIPELDDDF

-411 IFEAVVELIVSNSV
+411 IFEAVVELIVSNSI

>member
-1 MSEPIRT
+1 MSELTHP
-8 EDGKIRFEL
+8 ENGKVRFEL
-17 SIPADAYVNALNS
+17 HISGEEYVRALES
-30 AYRRLASRYQIPGF
+30 AYRRLAARYQIPGF
-44 RKGKAPRKSIEAAYG
+44 RKGKAPRKVIEKSYG
-59 KDVFWDNEID
+59 ENVFWDNEFD
-69 ALIQHAYSE
+69 ALVQHAYSD
-78 ALQENNLI
+78 ALAEHNII
-86 PELQPEIVII
+86 PELQPEIHFTAI
-96 SASEQDGVVF
+96 SEQDGVDF
-106 TAEFVTH
+106 TAEVVTR
-113 PEVKLGQYK
+113 PTVELGQYK
-122 GIEVPRVEYT
+122 GIEVERVEYT
-132 VTDENVDSEIKRRLE
+132 VTDEDVKKEINNRLE
-147 AAARTVS
+147 AQARTVS
-154 VEDRPLQEGDTAT
+154 VDRPVQEGDSTV

-179 EGGTAEGYELKI
+179 EGGTAENYTLKI
-191 GSHSFIPGFEEQ
+191 GSHTFIPGFEEQ
-203 MVGMQKGEQRDLNV
+203 MVGMNKGEQRDIKV
-217 TFPEDYQAE
+217 TFPTDYQAE
-226 NLAGKAVVFKVTVHE
+226 HLAGKEVIFKVTVHE
-241 ISFEEIPELDDDF
+241 INFEEIPELDDDF